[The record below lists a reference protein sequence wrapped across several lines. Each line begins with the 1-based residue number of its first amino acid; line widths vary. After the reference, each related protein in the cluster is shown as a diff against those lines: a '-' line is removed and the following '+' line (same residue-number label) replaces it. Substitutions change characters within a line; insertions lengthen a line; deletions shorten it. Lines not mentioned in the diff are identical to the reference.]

1 MDINKKLE
9 LLPNAPGCYL
19 MHDNEGK
26 IIYVGK
32 AKNLRKRV
40 KSYFIGAHNEKT
52 IKLISEIRDFEYVIT
67 NNEQE
72 SLILEINLIKTHL
85 PKYNIRYIDDKSYP
99 YIQITN
105 EEHPRLIVLRT
116 NKLNERA
123 FGPYPNVYSARKT
136 VDLLNKLYPLRKCSN
151 LQKEPCLYYHL
162 GQCLGACLNQ
172 GPIDYKPHIKEIT
185 RFLKGDNQEVI
196 NKIEKIMIEAANNF
210 EYEKAQEYK
219 EMLDHIKL
227 TTEKQIISLNDLKN
241 RDFIAYVSDENMI
254 AIEIMMM
261 RNGSIIDSKQ
271 VVFNYVGTAE
281 EAILSYLDQLYETQV
296 FVDELVFSSNFN
308 LEELN
313 LRFKNKVIIPK
324 IGDKKKILDLA
335 IKNAENNLENYFIL
349 NQHKSDKKLKIEK
362 AIKDLF
368 GKNYN
373 RIEAFDNSQLFGTAP
388 ISALIVYHNYEF
400 QKKEY
405 RKYHLNSAPNDDYE
419 GIREVIYRRYYRLL
433 MENSQLPD
441 LIIIDG
447 GKGQVSSAEEVLS
460 NLNIK
465 IDVIGLKKNAYHL
478 FESLIYQGKEIKLKK
493 NDPLYHFFAS
503 ISDEVHRYA
512 ISFHRSIRTKE
523 NYKSPLDKISGL
535 GPKRKQLLLRS
546 FNSITEIK
554 EASFEDLRKLGL
566 PIKLI
571 NEIKEVLK

>member
-1 MDINKKLE
+1 ML
-9 LLPNAPGCYL
+9 
-19 MHDNEGK
+19 DNDQK

-52 IKLISEIRDFEYVIT
+52 TKLVSEIRDFQYIMT
-67 NNEQE
+67 NSEQE
-72 SLILEINLIKTHL
+72 SLILEINLIKNHL

-136 VDLLNKLYPLRKCSN
+136 VELLNKLYPLRKCSN
-151 LQKEPCLYYHL
+151 LPKEPCLYYHM

-172 GPIDYKPHIKEIT
+172 GPIDYEPYIKEIT
-185 RFLKGDNQEVI
+185 KFLKGDNKDVI
-196 NKIEKIMIEAANNF
+196 NKIEQIMITASNNL

-241 RDFIAYVSDENMI
+241 RDFIAYVNDEDML

-261 RNGSIIDSKQ
+261 RNGAIIDSKNA
-271 VVFNYVGTAE
+271 VFSYVGTAL
-281 EAILSYLDQLYETQV
+281 EAALSYLDQLYETKV
-296 FVDELVFSSNFN
+296 FVDELVFSNNFN
-308 LEELN
+308 LDDLQ

-335 IKNAENNLENYFIL
+335 VKNAEENLNNYFIL
-349 NQHKSDKKLKIEK
+349 NQHKSDKILKIDE
-362 AIKDLF
+362 AINQLF
-368 GKNYN
+368 GKKYQ
-373 RIEAFDNSQLFGTAP
+373 RFEAFDNSQLFGTAP
-388 ISALIVYHNYEF
+388 ISALIVYDNYDF

-405 RKYHLNSAPNDDYE
+405 RKYHLQSTSNDDYQAM
-419 GIREVIYRRYYRLL
+419 REVIYRRYYRLL
-433 MENSQLPD
+433 MEDSKLPD
-441 LIIIDG
+441 LIIMDG
-447 GKGQVSSAEEVLS
+447 GKGQVSSAEEVLAS
-460 NLNIK
+460 LNLNIA
-465 IDVIGLKKNAYHL
+465 VLGLKKNHQHML
-478 FESLIYQGKEIKLKK
+478 ESLIYQGQEIKLDK
-493 NDPLYHFFAS
+493 NHILYQFFAS

-512 ISFHRSIRTKE
+512 ISFHRSTRNKE
-523 NYKSPLDKISGL
+523 NFKSPLDKIKGL
-535 GPKRKQLLLRS
+535 GPKRKQLLLKN
-546 FNSITEIK
+546 FNSLDDIK
-554 EASFEDLRKLGL
+554 NASVDDLKKLGL

-571 NEIKEVLK
+571 NEIKEVLKWDILYMT